1 MVVSYYLGNE
11 RKKSRNVQYR
21 LLIVL
26 QIFPVCNWLNM
37 CETHILRATVSQKP
51 CFPMYIALK
60 LG

>member
-26 QIFPVCNWLNM
+26 QIFPVCNWLNI
-37 CETHILRATVSQKP
+37 CETHVLRATVSQKP
-51 CFPMYIALK
+51 
-60 LG
+60 